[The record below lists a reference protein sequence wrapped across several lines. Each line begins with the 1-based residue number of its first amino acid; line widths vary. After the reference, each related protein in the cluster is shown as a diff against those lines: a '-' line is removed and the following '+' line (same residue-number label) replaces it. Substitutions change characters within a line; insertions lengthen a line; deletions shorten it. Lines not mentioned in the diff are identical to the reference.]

1 MNNSYNR
8 LLDLVVETG
17 RGTKRATSK
26 QLEADKRREATQK
39 RAEKAIRDARRNAG
53 YTGDD
58 VEPLSNRKDEG
69 AFIDGLKGMLQR
81 FKDRRDAKAEKRV
94 KDRMKIA
101 NATPVNKL
109 KDGPKSTSSNI
120 RNSGGATEPSIPH
133 IAPAKSKQGK
143 PRL

>member
-8 LLDLVVETG
+8 LLDLVVET
-17 RGTKRATSK
+17 KRATPE
-26 QLEADKRREATQK
+26 QLKDDRRRRETQE
-39 RAEKAIRDARRNAG
+39 RAEKAK
-53 YTGDD
+53 
-58 VEPLSNRKDEG
+58 RKDEG

-81 FKDRRDAKAEKRV
+81 FKDRRGAKAEKRV
-94 KDRMKIA
+94 KDRMEIA

-109 KDGPKSTSSNI
+109 KAGPKSTSSNI

-133 IAPAKSKQGK
+133 IAPVRSKQGK